1 MNTASN
7 SYIDKF
13 TINLNEKAKNKKI
26 DPVFGRDKELKK
38 MTSILLRRRK
48 NNVVILGEP
57 GVGKT
62 ALAEDLALKIVN
74 NTSHEELFDKT
85 LLLLDLVSMMSG
97 TQERGALE
105 KNITGFLKEIE
116 GRDDII
122 LMIDEIHML
131 NASSNVGGNKDG
143 GNLNVANILK
153 PGLARGDIK
162 CIGTTTYSEY
172 VKYFSTDKALSRRF
186 QPLFLEEPTKEETI
200 EILKIIKPSYEEFH
214 KCIISDEAI
223 KHCVYLAERYIPYRN
238 FPDKAID
245 LMDEACSCMNVE
257 KYKMKTDDKIL
268 EKEDIEK
275 VFQYISDVP
284 LKFMD
289 EINKINNLENK
300 LRENIVGQNEV
311 IDILTQSIKRYTCG
325 FYGKNRPIVS
335 MMFIGPTGTGKT
347 EVVNLLGEHY
357 FGSRKN
363 IIRFDM
369 SEYQDANSVSKL
381 IGAPPGFIG
390 YEEGGALTNQIKN
403 NPFSV
408 VLFDEFEKA
417 HYKVYDLLLQI
428 LEEGNLTDSYG
439 KTYSFQNA
447 IIIMTSNVG
456 FTHKKQST
464 MGYVSDI
471 ECAYNKDNLFYE
483 LKHVFRPEF
492 LNRIDNIV
500 PFEYLTEDNIIAI
513 ADNLI
518 INTVV
523 NIKQT
528 KNITVTI
535 DEKIKQQIYTQGMST
550 NYGARPL
557 RSAILSHIIDP
568 VAEKLLNE
576 PLIKEINLT

>member
-1 MNTASN
+1 
-7 SYIDKF
+7 
-13 TINLNEKAKNKKI
+13 
-26 DPVFGRDKELKK
+26 
-38 MTSILLRRRK
+38 
-48 NNVVILGEP
+48 
-57 GVGKT
+57 
-62 ALAEDLALKIVN
+62 
-74 NTSHEELFDKT
+74 
-85 LLLLDLVSMMSG
+85 
-97 TQERGALE
+97 
-105 KNITGFLKEIE
+105 
-116 GRDDII
+116 
-122 LMIDEIHML
+122 
-131 NASSNVGGNKDG
+131 
-143 GNLNVANILK
+143 
-153 PGLARGDIK
+153 
-162 CIGTTTYSEY
+162 
-172 VKYFSTDKALSRRF
+172 
-186 QPLFLEEPTKEETI
+186 
-200 EILKIIKPSYEEFH
+200 
-214 KCIISDEAI
+214 
-223 KHCVYLAERYIPYRN
+223 
-238 FPDKAID
+238 
-245 LMDEACSCMNVE
+245 
-257 KYKMKTDDKIL
+257 
-268 EKEDIEK
+268 
-275 VFQYISDVP
+275 
-284 LKFMD
+284 MD